1 MKATL
6 VSVLPIAAMSVSS
19 MAVPAR
25 MAISQTLARSLPDLY
40 EIPMVPLKLGEDKVE
55 HDVGSMSLQDVAKS
69 FGKESVAFVVRR
81 PG

>member
-1 MKATL
+1 
-6 VSVLPIAAMSVSS
+6 
-19 MAVPAR
+19 

-40 EIPMVPLKLGEDKVE
+40 EVPMVPLKLGEEKVE
-55 HDVGSMSLQDVAKS
+55 HDKTSMTLQDVAKS